1 MLERYFRT
9 KARESKKFTQ
19 IGGYWNRKG
28 DLEIDFIAI
37 NEIEKKMKVA
47 EIKRKKEKIRLTDL
61 QQKMQRLIS
70 SYPKLTGYRIQ
81 YCSWGLEDM

>member
-1 MLERYFRT
+1 
-9 KARESKKFTQ
+9 
-19 IGGYWNRKG
+19 
-28 DLEIDFIAI
+28 
-37 NEIEKKMKVA
+37 MKVA
-47 EIKRKKEKIRLTDL
+47 EIKRKKEKIRLPLL